1 MITHWD
7 SKISLGFVLLI
18 ILRTLS
24 NRENA
29 VIPVAPVLESLNMD
43 AADGGTLSVT
53 AKKRLQL
60 PFDLAF
66 AQTIHKS
73 QVIFT
78 FHSE

>member
-1 MITHWD
+1 M
-7 SKISLGFVLLI
+7 LI
-18 ILRTLS
+18 IQRTLS

-60 PFDLAF
+60 PFDFGFSF

-73 QVIFT
+73 QVIFY
-78 FHSE
+78 FSF